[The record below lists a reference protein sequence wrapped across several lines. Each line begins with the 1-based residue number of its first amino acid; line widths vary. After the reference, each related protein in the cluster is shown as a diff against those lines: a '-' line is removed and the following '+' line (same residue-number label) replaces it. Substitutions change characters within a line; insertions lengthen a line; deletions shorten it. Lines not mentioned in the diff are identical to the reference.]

1 MLNKRIFLFL
11 YVCCTCC
18 KLTVA
23 RSTEVWHELE
33 LEVDNSGSGGGLDL
47 VPGTGWWALPRLPC
61 AGGCQD
67 GLMEDGAGGVGL
79 READL
84 RGWKMSSQSAGAT
97 QTQLTGL
104 NVEMNNQKILSLS

>member
-47 VPGTGWWALPRLPC
+47 VPGTGWWSLPRLPC

-67 GLMEDGAGGVGL
+67 GLMEDGGGEWG
-79 READL
+79 
-84 RGWKMSSQSAGAT
+84 
-97 QTQLTGL
+97 TGRL
-104 NVEMNNQKILSLS
+104 I

>member
-1 MLNKRIFLFL
+1 M
-11 YVCCTCC
+11 
-18 KLTVA
+18 
-23 RSTEVWHELE
+23 
-33 LEVDNSGSGGGLDL
+33 
-47 VPGTGWWALPRLPC
+47 PGTGWWALPRLPC

-104 NVEMNNQKILSLS
+104 NVEMNNQKILRHFKFIQRIFMQ